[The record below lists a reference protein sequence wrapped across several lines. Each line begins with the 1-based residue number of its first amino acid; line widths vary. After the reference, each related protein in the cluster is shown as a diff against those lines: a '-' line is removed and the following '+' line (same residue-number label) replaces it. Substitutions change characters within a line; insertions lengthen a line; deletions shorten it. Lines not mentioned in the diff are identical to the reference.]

1 MMLPS
6 RIYPVVDR
14 AEWVDRLGGAGA
26 RLIQL
31 RVKDLEGDALLAEIR
46 AARAYAERHGVS
58 LVLNDYWRIALDE
71 GIDFIHLGQEDLDD
85 ADLIAIRRGG
95 LRLGVS
101 THSTGELDRALS
113 VRPDYVALGPVWP
126 TRLKK
131 MPWGPQGVE
140 RLAEWKRLVG
150 SVPLVAIGG
159 ITLARAGACIAAGTD
174 CVSAVSD
181 FIGQPDPEG
190 QVRAWL
196 AATADAAVLQCGSIT

>member
-1 MMLPS
+1 MSLPS

-14 AEWVDRLGGAGA
+14 AVWVDRLGGAGA

-31 RVKDLEGDALLAEIR
+31 RVKDLEGAALLEEIR
-46 AARAYAERHGVS
+46 AARAHAARHGVC
-58 LVLNDYWRIALDE
+58 LVLNDYWRLALDE

-85 ADLIAIRRGG
+85 ADLVAIRAGG
-95 LRLGVS
+95 IRLGVS
-101 THSTGELDRALS
+101 THSNGELDRALS

-140 RLAEWKRLVG
+140 RLREWKRLVG

-159 ITLARAGACIAAGTD
+159 ITLARVASCIAAGAD

-181 FIGQPDPEG
+181 FVGQPDPEA

-196 AATADAAVLQCGSIT
+196 AATAEGAVFQDGSIT